1 MVHSLGEPKVT
12 SRKKKRTQRE
22 RKRNAGRKAKIGV
35 VRQPRQLSLDAM
47 NAKNNDLFETLLQQ
61 YEPFLTAWAEL
72 GNSSHRDALHSHLK
86 RLLTIVYG
94 CMPSRDC
101 NFSSSTFVSQKEY
114 MKNS

>member
-1 MVHSLGEPKVT
+1 M
-12 SRKKKRTQRE
+12 
-22 RKRNAGRKAKIGV
+22 
-35 VRQPRQLSLDAM
+35 LDAM